1 VTPFLK
7 NAVVLG
13 LISAIGP
20 FAIDM
25 YLPALPTIATDLNA
39 STAATQMTLMAFFVT
54 FGVCQLIYGPA
65 ADMWGR
71 KAPLYFGLALFTLG
85 AIGCALAPSIGWL
98 IAFRALQGV
107 GASAVMVVP
116 RAIIRDMHTGVEG
129 TRLMALVMLVLSVS
143 PILAPVTGSALI
155 VPFGWRAVFVAVTI
169 VAIIGFGL
177 LATLLPET
185 LKPENRV
192 RVSVTSLVAGF
203 GGLFRDARFLSL
215 TFIGGFGFAAFF
227 AFLASAS
234 FVYIGHFGLT
244 PTLFSVFFSINAVGF
259 IGASQ
264 FAANLGERFGMA
276 RLVAVSVAGFA
287 VAMLV
292 LLGFTLAGVDSF
304 PLLVALLLMGFAF
317 MGFVIPSTMVL
328 ALDEQGERAGMA
340 SALGG
345 TLQMIL
351 GGAVIVVASLFFDG
365 TVLPM
370 VTIMAV
376 CAVASLALTLLT
388 LRGPAPAPVA
398 QPAE

>member
-1 VTPFLK
+1 
-7 NAVVLG
+7 
-13 LISAIGP
+13 
-20 FAIDM
+20 
-25 YLPALPTIATDLNA
+25 
-39 STAATQMTLMAFFVT
+39 
-54 FGVCQLIYGPA
+54 
-65 ADMWGR
+65 
-71 KAPLYFGLALFTLG
+71 
-85 AIGCALAPSIGWL
+85 
-98 IAFRALQGV
+98 
-107 GASAVMVVP
+107 
-116 RAIIRDMHTGVEG
+116 
-129 TRLMALVMLVLSVS
+129 
-143 PILAPVTGSALI
+143 
-155 VPFGWRAVFVAVTI
+155 
-169 VAIIGFGL
+169 
-177 LATLLPET
+177 LPET

-192 RVSVTSLVAGF
+192 RVGVTSLVAGF

-234 FVYIGHFGLT
+234 FVYIGHFGLS

-304 PLLVALLLMGFAF
+304 PLLVALLLIGFAF

-351 GGAVIVVASLFFDG
+351 GGAVIVVASL
-365 TVLPM
+365 
-370 VTIMAV
+370 
-376 CAVASLALTLLT
+376 
-388 LRGPAPAPVA
+388 
-398 QPAE
+398 

>member
-1 VTPFLK
+1 
-7 NAVVLG
+7 
-13 LISAIGP
+13 
-20 FAIDM
+20 
-25 YLPALPTIATDLNA
+25 
-39 STAATQMTLMAFFVT
+39 
-54 FGVCQLIYGPA
+54 
-65 ADMWGR
+65 
-71 KAPLYFGLALFTLG
+71 ALFTLG

-192 RVSVTSLVAGF
+192 RVGVTSLVAGF

-292 LLGFTLAGVDSF
+292 LLGFTLAGVDS
-304 PLLVALLLMGFAF
+304 LGVLVVLLL
-317 MGFVIPSTMVL
+317 I
-328 ALDEQGERAGMA
+328 
-340 SALGG
+340 
-345 TLQMIL
+345 
-351 GGAVIVVASLFFDG
+351 
-365 TVLPM
+365 
-370 VTIMAV
+370 
-376 CAVASLALTLLT
+376 
-388 LRGPAPAPVA
+388 
-398 QPAE
+398 

>member
-1 VTPFLK
+1 
-7 NAVVLG
+7 
-13 LISAIGP
+13 
-20 FAIDM
+20 
-25 YLPALPTIATDLNA
+25 
-39 STAATQMTLMAFFVT
+39 
-54 FGVCQLIYGPA
+54 
-65 ADMWGR
+65 
-71 KAPLYFGLALFTLG
+71 
-85 AIGCALAPSIGWL
+85 
-98 IAFRALQGV
+98 
-107 GASAVMVVP
+107 
-116 RAIIRDMHTGVEG
+116 
-129 TRLMALVMLVLSVS
+129 
-143 PILAPVTGSALI
+143 
-155 VPFGWRAVFVAVTI
+155 
-169 VAIIGFGL
+169 
-177 LATLLPET
+177 
-185 LKPENRV
+185 
-192 RVSVTSLVAGF
+192 
-203 GGLFRDARFLSL
+203 
-215 TFIGGFGFAAFF
+215 
-227 AFLASAS
+227 
-234 FVYIGHFGLT
+234 
-244 PTLFSVFFSINAVGF
+244 
-259 IGASQ
+259 
-264 FAANLGERFGMA
+264 MA

-304 PLLVALLLMGFAF
+304 PLLVALLLIGFAF